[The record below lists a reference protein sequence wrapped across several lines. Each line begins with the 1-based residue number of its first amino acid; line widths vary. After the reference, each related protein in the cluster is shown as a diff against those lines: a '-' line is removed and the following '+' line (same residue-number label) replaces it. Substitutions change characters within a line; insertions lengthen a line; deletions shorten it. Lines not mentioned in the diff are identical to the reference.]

1 MYYKSVLKDT
11 IRQRKEAK
19 GMNRDLFE
27 YEMKIAGYRTPEQR
41 ANAIGLSLSAYY
53 RRLNNECECSQ
64 GEISKVRE
72 LLGSE
77 KADQIFFGNKVS

>member
-1 MYYKSVLKDT
+1 
-11 IRQRKEAK
+11 
-19 GMNRDLFE
+19 MNRDLFE

-41 ANAIGLSLSAYY
+41 ATAIGLSLSAYY